1 MQFEGF
7 GIPTNN
13 ELGWAWLNVALEH
26 KIPEW
31 IFAYQKISSVISEEI
46 KDKWAPTVEQYIAN
60 YGPDGTYE
68 FAQWHAIQ
76 ELFFNP

>member
-1 MQFEGF
+1 MHFEGF

-13 ELGWAWLNVALEH
+13 KLGWAWLNVALE
-26 KIPEW
+26 
-31 IFAYQKISSVISEEI
+31 QKISSVIPEEI

-68 FAQWHAIQ
+68 FAQWCAIQ